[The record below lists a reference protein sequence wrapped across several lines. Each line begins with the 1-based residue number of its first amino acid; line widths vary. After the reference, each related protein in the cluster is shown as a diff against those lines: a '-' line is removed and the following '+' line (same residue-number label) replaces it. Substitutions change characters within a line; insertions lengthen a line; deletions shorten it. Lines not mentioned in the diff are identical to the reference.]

1 MAAMRIVCVHQG
13 FELYG
18 SDRCFIESVAA
29 LREAWP
35 QADIEVV
42 VPHEGPIVDPLRAVA
57 TRVIIEPVFVLRR
70 SELMT
75 LIATA
80 PFRLVPAIWRALRR
94 LRGADLVY
102 VNTVVVFDYLLAV
115 RFFAAKTLVHVHE
128 IPDGAKLALFRKLL
142 AWTRAEIIF
151 NSKATRSA
159 YRLDSRRPQ
168 HVVYNGIAAPADIAV
183 EQYDGTRPLKLLLL
197 GRINRIKGQDLLI
210 EALALLP
217 KDIAGR
223 LDVRIVGDTFQ
234 NDVAREAALHAM
246 VRAAGLE
253 TTVRFEPFV
262 ADPAPLYRWADVVAV
277 PSRLPESLGRVAI
290 EAMAFGRPPLVAK
303 LGGLIE
309 IVEDG
314 VTGWIVEP
322 NDAAALARTIACIVT
337 QPDIWRSF
345 GAAARVR
352 FDATFSARTIA
363 AQLQSI
369 IRAKIMTRES
379 EAAARGLAPV

>member
-42 VPHEGPIVDPLRAVA
+42 VPRDGPIVAPLRAVA
-57 TRVIIEPVFVLRR
+57 TRVIIEPVFILRR
-70 SELMT
+70 SELLM

-80 PFRLVPAIWRALRR
+80 PLRLLPAIWRAISRMR
-94 LRGADLVY
+94 NADLVY
-102 VNTVVVFDYLLAV
+102 VNTVVVFDYLLAA
-115 RFFAAKTLVHVHE
+115 RLFSAKTLVHVHE

-151 NSKATRSA
+151 NSKATRAA
-159 YRLDSRRPQ
+159 YQLTMRRPQ
-168 HVVYNGIAAPADIAV
+168 HVVYNGIAAPADV
-183 EQYDGTRPLKLLLL
+183 DGGQYDGTRPLRLLLL

-217 KDIAGR
+217 KDIAAR
-223 LDVRIVGDTFQ
+223 LEVRIVGDTFR
-234 NDVAREAALHAM
+234 NDVAREAALHAA
-246 VRAAGLE
+246 VRDAGLE
-253 TTVRFEPFV
+253 TVVRFEPFV
-262 ADPAPLYRWADVVAV
+262 ADPAPFYRWADVVAV

-290 EAMAFGRPPLVAK
+290 EAMAFGRPPIVAK
-303 LGGLIE
+303 LGGLTE

-322 NDAAALARTIACIVT
+322 NDAAALAHAIARIAT
-337 QPDIWRSF
+337 QPEIWSAF
-345 GAAARVR
+345 GAAARAR
-352 FDATFSARTIA
+352 FDTTFSARTIA
-363 AQLQSI
+363 TQFQSI
-369 IRAKIMTRES
+369 VRAGFTAREG

>member
-1 MAAMRIVCVHQG
+1 MAVMRIVCVHQG

-42 VPHEGPIVDPLRAVA
+42 MPREGPIAAPLRAVA
-57 TRVIIEPVFVLRR
+57 TRVIIEPVFILRR
-70 SELMT
+70 SELLM

-80 PFRLVPAIWRALRR
+80 PFRLMPAIWRALRR
-94 LRGADLVY
+94 MRTADLVY
-102 VNTVVVFDYLLAV
+102 VNTVMVLDYLLAA

-128 IPDGAKLALFRKLL
+128 IPDGAKLSLFRTLL

-151 NSKATRSA
+151 NSKATRAA
-159 YRLDSRRPQ
+159 YRLDTQRLQ
-168 HVVYNGIAAPADIAV
+168 HVVYNGISAPSDIAR
-183 EQYDGTRPLKLLLL
+183 EQYDGARPLRLLLL

-217 KDIAGR
+217 RDIAAR
-223 LDVRIVGDTFQ
+223 LEVRIVGDTFG
-234 NDVAREAALHAM
+234 NDVTREAALHAA
-246 VRAAGLE
+246 VRDAGLE
-253 TTVRFEPFV
+253 TIVRFEPFV

-290 EAMAFGRPPLVAK
+290 EAMAFGRPPMVAK
-303 LGGLIE
+303 LGGLTE

-314 VTGWIVEP
+314 VTGWVIEP
-322 NDAAALARTIACIVT
+322 NDAAALVHAITRVVT
-337 QPDIWRSF
+337 QPESWRSF
-345 GAAARVR
+345 GAAARAR
-352 FDATFSARTIA
+352 FDAMFSARTIA
-363 AQLQSI
+363 AQFQSI
-369 IRAKIMTRES
+369 VRAKFVARQG